1 MAEEL
6 FREQAGSANTSAKA
20 EKAEEDDRWA
30 DIYEDSPV
38 RRKMA
43 LYDYDPRE
51 LSPNVD
57 SEVELSFRNRFN
69 IFIKNIFL
77 NVIRNA

>member
-6 FREQAGSANTSAKA
+6 FQEQSGTNTAGASTNASSNNKQQQQDKSSP
-20 EKAEEDDRWA
+20 DRWA
-30 DIYEDSPV
+30 DIYEDMPV
-38 RRKMA
+38 KRKIA

-57 SEVELSFRNRFN
+57 SEVELSFR
-69 IFIKNIFL
+69 
-77 NVIRNA
+77 